1 MNVQGLRLGILLT
14 VLGGGSIAAW
24 GARAQSLQDAM
35 VSAYLNRPQ
44 FRADH
49 ARQRAVDEDV
59 SRAASGWRPQ
69 VTFNGQAGYGR
80 DRLSYDYL
88 NPPQTVKESIH
99 PEALVLQLTQPLYDF
114 GKTGADVDRTN
125 FVVQGG
131 VAHSLVVE
139 ETILGEAV
147 QSYYD
152 LYRDQ
157 VILDLTRQTVSA
169 LEEGMKS
176 VRARFAKQDVTVA
189 DITQSE
195 SRLARGIAQRVAA
208 EGSLGISRSAFLQA
222 TGLAPGV
229 LAQPPRLPE
238 SLIPATQDEALAL
251 AIRNPTVRE
260 AEAALGAAQ
269 ADVAGATSALKPTL
283 SLQLSS
289 QYLSETSQGH
299 FKTQYNEALLNLQV
313 PLYSGGVD
321 YARVREAKN
330 VVAQRTAE
338 IDEARQQAID
348 RTKRSMEQ
356 IKASRERIDVLKQ
369 QVSSAERALTAVSAE
384 LRVGTREVIDELNAE
399 QELLDARISL
409 AQAQHDEAA
418 ATYSALSFVG
428 RLSARA
434 LQLPV
439 PALRPGQILQGGI
452 GPLVRHRNSR
462 RDSRSPQGRSPARS
476 TLIPGLRAAR
486 RPRLRRGN

>member
-1 MNVQGLRLGILLT
+1 MNVHRLRLGVRLI
-14 VLGGGSIAAW
+14 VLGGGLATAFTAS
-24 GARAQSLQDAM
+24 AQSLQDAL

-49 ARQRAVDEDV
+49 NRQRALDEDV
-59 SRAASGWRPQ
+59 SRAAGGWKPQ
-69 VTFNGQAGYGR
+69 ISVNGQAGYGQ

-88 NPPQTVKESIH
+88 NPPQTTKESIH
-99 PEALVLQLTQPLYDF
+99 PEALILQLNQPLYDF
-114 GKTGADVDRTN
+114 GRTAADVDRTN

-131 VAHSLVVE
+131 IAHSEAVE

-157 VILDLTRQTVSA
+157 VILDLTNQTVTA
-169 LEEGMKS
+169 LEDGLKS

-189 DITQSE
+189 DVTQSE
-195 SRLARGIAQRVAA
+195 SRLARGIAQRVTA
-208 EGSLGISRSAFLQA
+208 EGNLGISRSSFIQS
-222 TGLAPGV
+222 TGLTPGV
-229 LAQPPRLPE
+229 LGAPPRLPE
-238 SLIPATQDEALAL
+238 WLMPKTQGEALAL
-251 AIRNPTVRE
+251 AMHNPTVRE
-260 AEAALGAAQ
+260 SEAALGAAQ
-269 ADVAGATSALKPTL
+269 ADVDGAISALKPTL

-321 YARVREAKN
+321 YAKVREAKTL
-330 VVAQRTAE
+330 VAQRTAE
-338 IDEARQQAID
+338 IDEARQQAVD
-348 RTKRSMEQ
+348 RIKRSLEQ
-356 IKASRERIDVLKQ
+356 IKASRERIDVLQQ
-369 QVSSAERALTAVSAE
+369 QVTSAQRALTAVQAE
-384 LRVGTREVIDELNAE
+384 IRVGTREVIDELNAE

-418 ATYSALSFVG
+418 ATYGALSFTG
-428 RLSARA
+428 RLTARA

-439 PALRPGQILQGGI
+439 PLYDPTLYYKAESGRWFGTGIPDQNQDFRKANPG
-452 GPLVRHRNSR
+452 
-462 RDSRSPQGRSPARS
+462 
-476 TLIPGLRAAR
+476 AA
-486 RPRLRRGN
+486 PH